1 MYWYLNI
8 GLLAIQLGIVSDILQ
23 LSIDSLRIHLILP
36 SVRVPDS
43 QVKSLLI
50 VVGFGE
56 GLVPVRFLSTSIMDI
71 TPPLLSTIA

>member
-1 MYWYLNI
+1 MYWYLDI

-23 LSIDSLRIHLILP
+23 LSIDTLGVHLILP
-36 SVRVPDS
+36 SVRVPDC

-71 TPPLLSTIA
+71 TPPLLSTVA